1 MSELTTIERLLLPL
15 VRRFVSLWVRPAVL
29 PNDVRERFAP
39 GRPVV
44 YVLEK
49 RAWSTPPCSST
60 CAGIADCH
68 RRWRHWAPA
77 RCWRVGAFL
86 RAPTRPVRPADRPAH
101 AGGVEALT
109 GIAAADIAFDADLVP
124 VSLFW
129 GRARRVASA
138 PGCV

>member
-49 RAWSTPPCSST
+49 RGVVDAAVLECKRSTNRRDPP
-60 CAGIADCH
+60 
-68 RRWRHWAPA
+68 
-77 RCWRVGAFL
+77 
-86 RAPTRPVRPADRPAH
+86 RA
-101 AGGVEALT
+101 L
-109 GIAAADIAFDADLVP
+109 L
-124 VSLFW
+124 
-129 GRARRVASA
+129 
-138 PGCV
+138 